1 MSQKTPTYNGKP
13 VTSNV
18 IPLFSGTYT
27 PRAVYRI
34 SCKASILPFPK
45 KKVVPGKRLDK

>member
-1 MSQKTPTYNGKP
+1 MSEKTPTYNGRS

-18 IPLFSGTYT
+18 IPLFRGTFT

-45 KKVVPGKRLDK
+45 KKVAPGKSLDK